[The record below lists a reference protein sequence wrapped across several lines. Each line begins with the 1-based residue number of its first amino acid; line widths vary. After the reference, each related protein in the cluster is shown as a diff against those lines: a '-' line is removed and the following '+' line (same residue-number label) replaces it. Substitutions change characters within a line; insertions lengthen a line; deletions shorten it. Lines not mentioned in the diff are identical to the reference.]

1 MATISLIL
9 CTKNRADLLPEAV
22 RSIEQASAKVTGAVE
37 LLIVNNGS
45 TDRTAE
51 VLKTILSET
60 SVSVRSFI
68 EERPGLS
75 RAKNLAIAHAIGDI
89 IAFTD
94 DDCRLHP
101 DYFIDLLRHYSADAG
116 PVVRGGRVELGD
128 ENDLPFTIKLEDKAS
143 IYAFP
148 VHPGGFAPGCNLTM
162 AREVIDLIGGF
173 DEEFGPG
180 GPFVAAEDTD
190 LVFRAYK
197 AGITVCYVPDMIT
210 YHFHGRRAHADIF
223 SLNRN
228 YQIGNGAL
236 HVKHGITDPILG
248 RHLYWNLCNYV
259 REFTGGP
266 IFDKQLRLSHS
277 AILSPS
283 FLGMVKYAI
292 HRLKSCF
299 TATLG

>member
-1 MATISLIL
+1 MAAISLIL

-22 RSIEQASAKVTGAVE
+22 RSIGQASAKVTGAVE

-68 EERPGLS
+68 EERPGFS

-116 PVVRGGRVELGD
+116 PVVRGGRVKLGD

-143 IYAFP
+143 IYAP
-148 VHPGGFAPGCNLTM
+148 
-162 AREVIDLIGGF
+162 
-173 DEEFGPG
+173 
-180 GPFVAAEDTD
+180 
-190 LVFRAYK
+190 
-197 AGITVCYVPDMIT
+197 PD
-210 YHFHGRRAHADIF
+210 YFK
-223 SLNRN
+223 L
-228 YQIGNGAL
+228 
-236 HVKHGITDPILG
+236 
-248 RHLYWNLCNYV
+248 
-259 REFTGGP
+259 
-266 IFDKQLRLSHS
+266 
-277 AILSPS
+277 
-283 FLGMVKYAI
+283 FLGLRSPASINKIYNA
-292 HRLKSCF
+292 
-299 TATLG
+299 